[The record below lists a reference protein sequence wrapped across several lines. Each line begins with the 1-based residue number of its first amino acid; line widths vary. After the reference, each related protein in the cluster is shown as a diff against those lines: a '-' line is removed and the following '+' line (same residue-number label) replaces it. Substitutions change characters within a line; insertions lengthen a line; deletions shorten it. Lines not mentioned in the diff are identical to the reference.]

1 VFYLFAGAPAVAADT
16 PALKIAVSA
25 SATSVSAGTSVV
37 FTATL
42 TNTGTTSIDMSNVG
56 EYDGAGGSL
65 GLWLP
70 DPASCTVATG
80 GGGAGGSE
88 NVCFE
93 KLDTTDACLSASAG
107 WPDGW
112 AWTGYFTSD
121 RPSSLAPGASLS
133 CTIGVR
139 VLRALPS
146 GSGLALE
153 AWASPDGYEH
163 FPSENQLGT
172 NFVTVTVPAVGTS
185 SGAKVTGSTNVG
197 KTLTAS
203 RGFTGPWDQSV
214 TYQWL
219 RNGKTITGA
228 TASTYAL
235 TATDEGTRISAR
247 VTGRNTKGLGPA
259 GGTRVTFTSPQTSPI
274 NPGTFSS
281 APKPVVR
288 GTAKVGSKLTAIPG
302 TWKPTATLSYRW
314 YRGSTPI
321 TNATKSAYS
330 VTSADLGKTLA
341 VKVTAKKAGY
351 VSTTIASTKTAKVVA
366 GTLTAATPKIS
377 GTAKVG
383 KTLTAK
389 PGTWTAGTKLTYQW
403 YSGGTKISGATKPAY
418 TLKSAQKGKWV
429 KVKVTG
435 KKTGYATVTKTS
447 SATAKVR

>member
-1 VFYLFAGAPAVAADT
+1 
-16 PALKIAVSA
+16 
-25 SATSVSAGTSVV
+25 
-37 FTATL
+37 
-42 TNTGTTSIDMSNVG
+42 MSNVG
-56 EYDGAGGSL
+56 EYDGAGASL

-70 DPASCTVATG
+70 DPASCTVETG
-80 GGGAGGSE
+80 GGGAGGSA

-93 KLDTTDACLSASAG
+93 KLDTANACLSASAG

-133 CTIGVR
+133 CTIGVK
-139 VLRALPS
+139 VLRALPP
-146 GSGLALE
+146 GSGLAVE
-153 AWASPDGYEH
+153 GWASPDGYEH
-163 FPSENQLGT
+163 FPSDVQTGAGY
-172 NFVTVTVPAVGTS
+172 VAVTVPGT
-185 SGAKVTGSTNVG
+185 GTTNGVKVTGTTNVG
-197 KTLTAS
+197 KTLVAS

-259 GGTRVTFTSPQTSPI
+259 GGTRVTFTSPQTPI
-274 NPGTFSS
+274 IDPGTFSS

-321 TNATKSAYS
+321 TGALKSTYA
-330 VTSADLGKTLA
+330 VTSADLGKTLL
-341 VKVTAKKAGY
+341 VKVTAKRAGY
-351 VSTTIASTKTAKVVA
+351 VSTTVSSTKTAKVVA
-366 GTLTAATPKIS
+366 GTLAAPTPRIS

-383 KTLTAK
+383 EKLTAK
-389 PGTWTAGTKLTYQW
+389 PGTWTTGTKLTYQW
-403 YSGGTKISGATKPAY
+403 YSGGTKISGATKSTY

-435 KKTGYATVTKTS
+435 KKTGYVTVTKTS
-447 SATAKVR
+447 DATAKVR